1 MAPKHKSTLSQNLLC
16 FGASSSFDPTPS
28 SVQFHDENAW
38 KDFSENF
45 CRQGIHLKCHVVLL
59 DFSNTDLPTVI
70 HSRGWESLCGIP
82 VTCPLVIIH
91 EFYCNMHEIDTS
103 VPHFFSHVRDTCI
116 VVTPKDSV
124 WGQCPKTNSCLAFVR
139 HLHLGVT
146 VKTPLA
152 RAL

>member
-1 MAPKHKSTLSQNLLC
+1 MAPKRKSTQSQNLLC

-28 SVQFHDENAW
+28 SVRFHDENAW

-45 CRQGIHLKCHVVLL
+45 CRQGIHLKCHVVLS

-70 HSRGWESLCGIP
+70 HSRGWESLCGIL

-91 EFYCNMHEIDTS
+91 EFYCNMHGIDTS
-103 VPHFFSHVRDTCI
+103 VPHFFSRVRDTCI

-124 WGQCPKTNSCLAFVR
+124 WGQCPKTNSRLAFVR

-152 RAL
+152 WAL